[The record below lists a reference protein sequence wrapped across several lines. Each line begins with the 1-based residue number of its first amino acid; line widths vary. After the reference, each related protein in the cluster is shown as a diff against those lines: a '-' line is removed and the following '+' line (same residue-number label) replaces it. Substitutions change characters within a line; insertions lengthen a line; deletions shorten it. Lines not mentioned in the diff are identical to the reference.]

1 MPIRRTSNQ
10 SSQDTGFYNP
20 EVYSDV
26 GGGVPI
32 LWTPVYIN
40 TDLWLD
46 ASDTTTITT
55 VGSGVSQWDDKSGKN
70 RNFVQATGVLQPVT
84 NSSSLNNLNVLTFA
98 SSYVKS
104 NSTNST
110 WTFLHNTSKSSI
122 FFVVKPGF
130 VSNPDISYMLLGT
143 DAGTVFRPGM
153 YVLFDDRQSSSKDN
167 NVSSVSSTRIG
178 GTVNINLVEISPS
191 GILPANNWNILGV
204 ELNIGSAVASG
215 RCVHYVNGIPFPSSN
230 TYNTA
235 VLNATPSTSLEI
247 GAGGSGVF
255 PLSGNIAE
263 VVIISGALSSGNR
276 QLTEGYLAWK
286 WGLVSGLAAGHPYK
300 NSPPYA
306 SI

>member
-26 GGGVPI
+26 GSRSI
-32 LWTPVYIN
+32 NTLWTPVYIN

-110 WTFLHNTSKSSI
+110 WTFLHNTSKSSV
-122 FFVVKPGF
+122 FFVIRPGL
-130 VSNPDISYMLLGT
+130 VSNPDVSYGLLGT
-143 DAGTVFRPGM
+143 DGGTVLRPGM
-153 YVLFDDRQSSSKDN
+153 YVRFDDRQAFSYDN
-167 NVSSVSSTRIG
+167 SVLSVSAT
-178 GTVNINLVEISPS
+178 TQFATNINLLETSPS
-191 GILPANNWNILGV
+191 GVLPANNWNILGV
-204 ELNIGSAVASG
+204 ELNLGSVVASG

-230 TYNTA
+230 TYNTSLSN
-235 VLNATPSTSLEI
+235 VTPSTSLEI
-247 GAGGSGVF
+247 GSAGSGVW
-255 PLSGNIAE
+255 PLFGNIAE